1 MKLQKIPQFAIFLS
15 FLSILNIEA
24 GTVTISATGVTS
36 APIFVT
42 STLASVAANTQL
54 YIGTFKNVSDLNG
67 IISTYKA
74 GVSGTSVADASTKA
88 GALYTSTFSW
98 LTSSANFYNFASAAN
113 SITQASGI
121 SGQVAFTTSA
131 TRTVNGV
138 SGTYA
143 GASGTMDVTYA
154 NYAGGTGAQLWAFY
168 GTGSEIAL
176 VTDSTWV
183 VPANNASGLTIGTA
197 QLAST
202 GSGVAS
208 ELLLANYTDYV
219 SGSDL
224 ISSVAVAQSV
234 VPVIPEPSSA
244 SLLAL
249 GVAGLVA
256 LRARRKS

>member
-1 MKLQKIPQFAIFLS
+1 MKVQKISKLAVCFSLIA
-15 FLSILNIEA
+15 ILNVQA
-24 GTVTISATGVTS
+24 GTVTISATGLSS

-42 STLASVAANTQL
+42 SSLASVAANTQL

-74 GVSGTSVADASTKA
+74 GVSGTSIADASTKA

-113 SITQASGI
+113 SITQTAGI

-131 TRTVNGV
+131 LRTVNGV

-154 NYAGGTGAQLWAFY
+154 NYGGGTGAQLWAFY

-176 VTDSTWV
+176 VTDATWV

-197 QLAST
+197 QLASS
-202 GSGVAS
+202 GSGAAS
-208 ELLLANYTDYV
+208 ELLLANYTDYL

-224 ISSVAVAQSV
+224 ISSVAVAQT
-234 VPVIPEPSSA
+234 VIPEPSSA

>member
-1 MKLQKIPQFAIFLS
+1 MKTQKITQIAFLFS
-15 FLSILNIEA
+15 LLSVLSVEA
-24 GTVTISATGVTS
+24 GTVTISATGLSS

-42 STLASVAANTQL
+42 SSLSSLAANTQL

-74 GVSGTSVADASTKA
+74 GVSGTSSGDASAKA
-88 GALYTSTFSW
+88 ATLYTSTFNW
-98 LTSSANFYNFASAAN
+98 LTSSANFYNFVSSAN
-113 SITQASGI
+113 SITQTAGI
-121 SGQVAFTTSA
+121 AGQVAFTTSA

-138 SGTYA
+138 AASYA

-154 NYAGGTGAQLWAFY
+154 NYGGGLGAPLFAFY

-176 VTDSTWV
+176 VTDSTWI
-183 VPANNASGLTIGTA
+183 VPANNASGVTIGTA
-197 QLAST
+197 QLASS

-208 ELLLANYTDYV
+208 ELLLANYIDYAT
-219 SGSDL
+219 GSDL
-224 ISSVAVAQSV
+224 ISSVAIAQT
-234 VPVIPEPSSA
+234 VIPEPSSA

-256 LRARRKS
+256 MRARRKS